1 MTMPT
6 GSSPLSGLSANI
18 SGSRSSRFSGRRR
31 APDMRLKSIK
41 LAGFKS
47 FVDPTTVPFP
57 TNMTSVVGP
66 NGCGKSN
73 IIDAVRWVMGES
85 SAKYLRG
92 ESMTDVI
99 FNGSSAR
106 KPVGQA
112 SIELVFDNSDGT
124 APGEFVSFN
133 EISVRRRV
141 SREGQS
147 EYFLNGSKCRRRDIT
162 DLFLGTGLGPR
173 SYAIIE
179 QGMISRLIEA
189 KPEELRIYIEEAA
202 GISKYKERRRE
213 TENRIRRTQ
222 ENLERLTDLREELGR
237 QLQHLERQAAA
248 AEKYKAYKKDER
260 QKKAELTVLRWRALD
275 DDLASWRGK
284 IRDTE
289 LELEKHLTERVN
301 LETSLESLRESH
313 HDRTEHFNRAQARYY
328 EAGADIARIEQSLEH
343 QKERSRQTAAELDQA
358 MANQREVS
366 RELEQDEDKLARIQ
380 EELDM
385 MEPEMESLSIRSEE
399 SGEKLQV
406 AEDAMTEWQHQW
418 EAFSSR
424 SSDARRQAELA
435 QSRIRSIEDSIEQL
449 SARHQKLQDERTQL
463 DGQVDR
469 AELEELLEQQET
481 LEFRREEAA
490 DRIDAVQEEVQDAR
504 QAQKLAE
511 HDVSEQR
518 QRVQSLRAA
527 LESQQAM
534 LDEQMGSQDNE
545 LQDWLS
551 RHGLTDSPRVASQL
565 VIENGWE
572 FAVEQVIGRF
582 IQGLS
587 LPGIE
592 AISEALTSAPK
603 GLAVVDGASDLVA
616 AQHGLAA
623 KVSGVAGVTSLLS
636 GIQTVETLAEA
647 LGLRASLNTGETAI
661 TPDGVWVSRDWV
673 LMPDSD
679 QGQVGVIERQK
690 KVNELTE
697 QLAQAEDALEEA
709 SGQLEEHRERAERS
723 ESARDD
729 AQAALGDAERAL
741 SGLQSQVS
749 GLRARAEQIDAR
761 LERISED
768 LADVAMNRESQQES
782 LEDVREEWQ
791 QALMETEDSDEEKER
806 LLEQRDSLRENLDRL
821 RQEARHDRDHSHQLQ
836 LQTQTLTSQRD
847 ALKQTIERMQLQ
859 KERLEERLEILRESR
874 ESAEEPM
881 EDLQMQLEGLLDR
894 RVAEEEK
901 LSAARDSLEE
911 IDREVREKE
920 QGRTGTDHRIQDVR
934 SRLEKLK
941 MESQALEIRSGNH
954 LEQLKELDVKL
965 QEVLDQLPEG
975 ANEKDWAEELEK
987 IGNRIQRLGA
997 INLAAIEEYQVQ
1009 SERKTYLDSQHE
1021 DLIEALETLDN
1032 AIRKIDRETRQR
1044 FKETFDQ
1051 VNGGLQALFPKVFG
1065 GGNAYLELTGEDLL
1079 ETGVA
1084 IMARP
1089 PGKKNSTIHLLSG
1102 GEKALTAIAL
1112 VFSIFQLNPAPFCML
1127 DEVDAPLDDANVGRY
1142 ANMVKEMSKQ
1152 VQFIYITHNKIAM
1165 EMADQLMG
1173 VTMHEPGCSR
1183 LVSVDVEEAAAL
1195 AEA

>member
-1 MTMPT
+1 
-6 GSSPLSGLSANI
+6 
-18 SGSRSSRFSGRRR
+18 
-31 APDMRLKSIK
+31 MRLKSIK

-57 TNMTSVVGP
+57 TNLTAVVGP

-112 SIELVFDNSDGT
+112 SIELVFDNAAGK
-124 APGEFVSFN
+124 APGEFVKFN
-133 EISVRRRV
+133 EISVKRRV

-189 KPEELRIYIEEAA
+189 KPEELRVYIEEAA

-213 TENRIRRTQ
+213 TENRIKRTQ

-248 AEKYKAYKKDER
+248 AEKYKAYKHEER
-260 QKKAELTVLRWRALD
+260 QKKAELTVLRWKALH
-275 DDLASWRGK
+275 DDLQTWREK

-289 LELEKHLTERVN
+289 LELEKLLTERVN
-301 LETSLESLRESH
+301 LETSLESLRDAH

-343 QKERSRQTAAELDQA
+343 HRDRSRQTAIELDQA
-358 MANQREVS
+358 VANQREIH
-366 RELEQDEDKLARIQ
+366 RELEQDEDKLATILD
-380 EELDM
+380 ELGM
-385 MEPEMESLSIRSEE
+385 IEPEQEALALRSEE
-399 SGEKLQV
+399 SGEKLQQ
-406 AEDAMTEWQHQW
+406 AEDAMGEWQQGW
-418 EAFSSR
+418 EAFSTR

-435 QSRIRSIEDSIEQL
+435 QSRIRSLEEAISQLQNRHGKLKDEQDVL
-449 SARHQKLQDERTQL
+449 ESQL
-463 DGQVDR
+463 DR
-469 AELEELLEQQET
+469 SELEDLLEQQET
-481 LEFRREEAA
+481 LELQREEAA
-490 DRIDAVQEEVQDAR
+490 QRIQSLQDNVYEAR
-504 QAQKLAE
+504 QQLKE
-511 HDVSEQR
+511 SEQQVAGAR
-518 QRVQSLRAA
+518 QQVQSLRAS
-527 LESQQAM
+527 LDSQQAL
-534 LDEQMGSQDNE
+534 LDEQLGGQDDS
-545 LQDWLS
+545 LQAWLKQS
-551 RHGLTDSPRVASQL
+551 GLADAPRVAANLQ
-565 VIENGWE
+565 IEDGWE
-572 FAVEQVIGRF
+572 LAVEQVIGRF
-582 IQGLS
+582 TQGLV
-587 LPGIE
+587 LPGFDHLSETLAE
-592 AISEALTSAPK
+592 APNGVAVISGQADSSAK
-603 GLAVVDGASDLVA
+603 AG
-616 AQHGLAA
+616 GLAA
-623 KVSGVAGVTSLLS
+623 KVSGLAGIENLLGGIEVAEST
-636 GIQTVETLAEA
+636 AEA
-647 LGLRASLNTGETAI
+647 LSRRSSLGPTGSVI
-661 TPDGVWVSRDWV
+661 TRGGVWVARDWV
-673 LMPDSD
+673 LMPNSEA
-679 QGQVGVIERQK
+679 GQVGVIERQK
-690 KVNELTE
+690 KVDELHR
-697 QLAQAEDALEEA
+697 QHAESDQ
-709 SGQLEEHRERAERS
+709 QLEVAVARLERLQEQGERAET
-723 ESARDD
+723 ARED
-729 AQAALGDAERAL
+729 AQNRQSDVERELGGLSSRVSALK
-741 SGLQSQVS
+741 
-749 GLRARAEQIDAR
+749 ARAEQIDAR
-761 LERISED
+761 LARIRDDIEDVNSSLEEQKEHLQSAKEEWDMALASSED
-768 LADVAMNRESQQES
+768 SE
-782 LEDVREEWQ
+782 
-791 QALMETEDSDEEKER
+791 EEKER

-821 RQEARHDRDHSHQLQ
+821 RQEARHDRDHAHQLQ
-836 LQTQTLTSQRD
+836 LQLQTLQSQRD
-847 ALKQTIERMQLQ
+847 GLKQTIDRMQLQ
-859 KERLEERLEILRESR
+859 KERLDERLEVLRETR
-874 ESAEEPM
+874 ESSEEPI
-881 EDLQMQLEGLLDR
+881 EDLKLQLEGLLER
-894 RVAEEEK
+894 RLAEEEK
-901 LSAARDSLEE
+901 LSAARDALED
-911 IDREVREKE
+911 IDREVRDRE
-920 QGRTGTDHRIQDVR
+920 QGRSRTDHVVQDVR
-934 SRLEKLK
+934 ASLEKLK
-941 MESQALEIRSGNH
+941 MESQALEIRSANH
-954 LEQLKELDVKL
+954 IEQLKELDVKL
-965 QEVLDQLPEG
+965 QDVLAQLPDDAE
-975 ANEKDWAEELEK
+975 EKAWAEELEK

-1009 SERKTYLDSQHE
+1009 GERKHYLDEQHN
-1021 DLIEALETLDN
+1021 DLMEALETLDN

-1044 FKETFDQ
+1044 FRETYDQ

-1065 GGNAYLELTGEDLL
+1065 GGNAYLELTSDDLL

-1142 ANMVKEMSKQ
+1142 ANLVKEMSKQ

-1183 LVSVDVEEAAAL
+1183 LVSVDVDEAAAL

>member
-1 MTMPT
+1 
-6 GSSPLSGLSANI
+6 
-18 SGSRSSRFSGRRR
+18 
-31 APDMRLKSIK
+31 MRLKSIK
-41 LAGFKS
+41 LSGFKS

-57 TNMTSVVGP
+57 SNMTAVVGP

-112 SIELVFDNSDGT
+112 SIELVFDNSDGS
-124 APGEFVSFN
+124 APGEFVRFN

-189 KPEELRIYIEEAA
+189 KPEELRVYIEEAA

-222 ENLERLTDLREELGR
+222 ENLERLTDLRDELGR

-248 AEKYKAYKKDER
+248 AEKYKAFKQEER
-260 QKKAELTVLRWRALD
+260 QKKAELTVLRWRTLD
-275 DDLASWRGK
+275 NDLQTWRTK
-284 IRDTE
+284 TRDAE
-289 LELEKHLTERVN
+289 LELEKYLTERVN
-301 LETSLESLRESH
+301 LETSLESLRDRHQE
-313 HDRTEHFNRAQARYY
+313 RTEHFNRAQARFY

-343 QKERSRQTAAELDQA
+343 QRERSRQTATELDQA
-358 MANQREVS
+358 MANQRELS
-366 RELEQDEDKLARIQ
+366 RELEQDEEKLASIQ

-385 MEPEMESLSIRSEE
+385 IEPEQETLAIRAEE
-399 SGEKLQV
+399 SGEKLQL
-406 AEDAMTEWQHQW
+406 AEDAMSDWQQQW
-418 EAFSSR
+418 EQFSSR
-424 SSDARRQAELA
+424 SADARRQAELA
-435 QSRIRSIEDSIEQL
+435 QSRIRSLEDAINQLKNRQQRLKDEQDL
-449 SARHQKLQDERTQL
+449 LE
-463 DGQVDR
+463 GQVDR
-469 AELEELLEQQET
+469 AELELLLEQQET
-481 LEFRREEAA
+481 LELQREEAA
-490 DRIDAVQEEVQDAR
+490 ERIADVQDELSDAR
-504 QAQKLAE
+504 QAYKAAEQK
-511 HDVSEQR
+511 VSEYR
-518 QRVQSLRAA
+518 QQVQSLKAS
-527 LESQQAM
+527 LDSQQAL
-534 LDEQMGSQDNE
+534 LDEQMGSQDDA
-545 LQDWLS
+545 LQTWLQES
-551 RHGLTDSPRVASQL
+551 GLETAPRVARQL
-565 VIENGWE
+565 TIDNGWE
-572 FAVEQVIGRF
+572 FAVEQVINRF
-582 IQGLS
+582 SQGIRV
-587 LPGIE
+587 PGMD
-592 AISEALTSAPK
+592 ALHQALVNAPRGVALVSEAT
-603 GLAVVDGASDLVA
+603 VDNHGGS
-616 AQHGLAA
+616 GLAA
-623 KVSGVAGVTSLLS
+623 RVSGAAGLQGLLAGIDTAESLD
-636 GIQTVETLAEA
+636 EA
-647 LGLRASLNTGETAI
+647 LARQASLADGQSVI
-661 TPDGVWVSRDWV
+661 TQDGVWVAQHWV

-679 QGQVGVIERQK
+679 AGQVGVIERQK
-690 KVNELTE
+690 KVTELDAELQQADARLQEAVE
-697 QLAQAEDALEEA
+697 QLDGLQE
-709 SGQLEEHRERAERS
+709 RMERAEGNRDEAQGRLS
-723 ESARDD
+723 DADRELSALASRI
-729 AQAALGDAERAL
+729 
-741 SGLQSQVS
+741 SGLK
-749 GLRARAEQIDAR
+749 ARAEQIDAR
-761 LERISED
+761 LERIRDDIEE
-768 LADVAMNRESQQES
+768 VALNIEEQLEQLQEA
-782 LEDVREEWQ
+782 REEWQ
-791 QALMETEDSDEEKER
+791 QALASSEDSDEEKEQ
-806 LLEQRDSLRENLDRL
+806 LLERRDSLRENLDYL
-821 RQEARHDRDHSHQLQ
+821 RQEARHDRDHTHQLQ
-836 LQTQTLTSQRD
+836 LQLQSLNSQRD
-847 ALKQTIERMQLQ
+847 GLKQTLERMQMQ
-859 KERLEERLEILRESR
+859 KERLDERLEMLRESR
-874 ESAEEPM
+874 EQAEEPI

-894 RVAEEEK
+894 RLAEEEK
-901 LSAARDSLEE
+901 LGVARDALED

-920 QGRTGTDHRIQDVR
+920 QGRSRTEHEVQDLR
-934 SRLEKLK
+934 ARLEKLK
-941 MESQALEIRSGNH
+941 MESQALEIRSGNYI
-954 LEQLKELDVKL
+954 EQLRELDVKL
-965 QEVLDQLPEG
+965 QEVLEQLPEE
-975 ANEKDWAEELEK
+975 ATEQAWADELEK

-1021 DLIEALETLDN
+1021 DLMEALETLDN
-1032 AIRKIDRETRQR
+1032 AIRRIDRETRQR

-1183 LVSVDVEEAAAL
+1183 LVSVDVEAAAAL

>member
-1 MTMPT
+1 
-6 GSSPLSGLSANI
+6 
-18 SGSRSSRFSGRRR
+18 
-31 APDMRLKSIK
+31 MRLKSIK
-41 LAGFKS
+41 LSGFKS

-57 TNMTSVVGP
+57 SNMTAVVGP

-112 SIELVFDNSDGT
+112 SIELVFDNSDGS
-124 APGEFVSFN
+124 APGEFVRFN

-189 KPEELRIYIEEAA
+189 KPEELRVYIEEAA

-248 AEKYKAYKKDER
+248 AEKYKAYKQEER
-260 QKKAELTVLRWRALD
+260 QKKAELTVLRWKSLD
-275 DDLASWRGK
+275 DDLQTWRTK

-289 LELEKHLTERVN
+289 LELEKYLTDRVS
-301 LETSLESLRESH
+301 LETSLESLRDSH
-313 HDRTEHFNRAQARYY
+313 QERTEHFNRAQARFY

-343 QKERSRQTAAELDQA
+343 QRERGRQIATELDQA
-358 MANQREVS
+358 MANQRELA
-366 RELEQDEDKLARIQ
+366 RELEQDEEKLSGIQ

-385 MEPEMESLSIRSEE
+385 IEPEQEALAIRAEE
-399 SGEKLQV
+399 SGEKLQL
-406 AEDAMTEWQHQW
+406 AEDAMSDWQQRW
-418 EAFSSR
+418 EEFSSR
-424 SSDARRQAELA
+424 SADARRQAELA
-435 QSRIRSIEDSIEQL
+435 QSRIRSLEDAI
-449 SARHQKLQDERTQL
+449 TQL
-463 DGQVDR
+463 KTRQQRLADEQELLEGQLDR
-469 AELEELLEQQET
+469 AELEDLLEQQET
-481 LEFRREEAA
+481 LELQREEAEE
-490 DRIDAVQEEVQDAR
+490 RITAVQDELYGAR
-504 QAQKLAE
+504 QQQKDAE
-511 HDVSEQR
+511 QKVSDYR
-518 QRVQSLRAA
+518 QKVQSLRAS
-527 LESQQAM
+527 LESQQAL
-534 LDEQMGSQDNE
+534 LDEQMGGQDDA
-545 LQDWLS
+545 LQSWL
-551 RHGLTDSPRVASQL
+551 REFGLESAPRIAQQL
-565 VIENGWE
+565 TIDNGWE
-572 FAVEQVIGRF
+572 FAVEQVISRF
-582 IQGLS
+582 SQGVSVAGMES
-587 LPGIE
+587 LHHAMSG
-592 AISEALTSAPK
+592 APK
-603 GLAVVDGASDLVA
+603 GLALVTADGQDMAGVGGLASRVTGASGIG
-616 AQHGLAA
+616 GLL
-623 KVSGVAGVTSLLS
+623 AGIDTAESLDDALAR
-636 GIQTVETLAEA
+636 QDTLQN
-647 LGLRASLNTGETAI
+647 GDSVI
-661 TPDGVWVSRDWV
+661 TREGVWVSRDWI

-679 QGQVGVIERQK
+679 AGQVGVIERQK
-690 KVNELTE
+690 KVSQLAAELDEAEALLQEANE
-697 QLAQAEDALEEA
+697 QLDDLQEK
-709 SGQLEEHRERAERS
+709 SERAE
-723 ESARDD
+723 ANRDE
-729 AQAALGDAERAL
+729 AQGRLSDAEREL
-741 SGLQSQVS
+741 GGLSSKISGLK
-749 GLRARAEQIDAR
+749 ARAEQIDDR
-761 LERISED
+761 LQRIRDDAE
-768 LADVAMNRESQQES
+768 DVALGLEEQQEQ
-782 LEDVREEWQ
+782 LQEAREEWQ
-791 QALMETEDSDEEKER
+791 EALASTEDSDEEKEQ
-806 LLEQRDSLRENLDRL
+806 LLERRDSLRENLDHL
-821 RQEARHDRDHSHQLQ
+821 RQEARHDRDHAHQLQ
-836 LQTQTLTSQRD
+836 LQLQSLHSQRD
-847 ALKQTIERMQLQ
+847 GLRQTIDRMQMQ

-874 ESAEEPM
+874 ESAEEPI

-894 RVAEEEK
+894 RLAEEEK
-901 LSAARDSLEE
+901 LGVARDALEE

-920 QGRTGTDHRIQDVR
+920 QGRSRTEHEVQDIR
-934 SRLEKLK
+934 ARLEKLK

-954 LEQLKELDVKL
+954 IEQLQELDVKL
-965 QEVLDQLPEG
+965 QEVLEQLPEE
-975 ANEKDWAEELEK
+975 ATEQAWADELEK

-1021 DLIEALETLDN
+1021 DLMEALETLDN
-1032 AIRKIDRETRQR
+1032 AIRRIDRETRQR

-1183 LVSVDVEEAAAL
+1183 LVSVDVDEAAAL

>member
-1 MTMPT
+1 
-6 GSSPLSGLSANI
+6 
-18 SGSRSSRFSGRRR
+18 
-31 APDMRLKSIK
+31 MRLKSIK

-57 TNMTSVVGP
+57 SNMTAVVGP

-112 SIELVFDNSDGT
+112 SIELVFDNGDGS
-124 APGEFVSFN
+124 APGEFVKFS

-147 EYFLNGSKCRRRDIT
+147 EYFLNGAKCRRRDIT

-202 GISKYKERRRE
+202 GISKYKERRKE

-248 AEKYKAYKKDER
+248 AEKYKAYKQEER
-260 QKKAELTVLRWRALD
+260 QKKAELTVLRWQALD
-275 DDLASWRGK
+275 NDLQTWRGK

-289 LELEKHLTERVN
+289 LELEKLLTERVS
-301 LETSLESLRESH
+301 LETSMETLRDNH
-313 HDRTEHFNRAQARYY
+313 HERTEHFNRAQARYY

-343 QKERSRQTAAELDQA
+343 QRERSRQTAAELDQA
-358 MANQREVS
+358 MANQRELA
-366 RELEQDEDKLARIQ
+366 RELEQDEEKLAGIQQELDMIGPEQ
-380 EELDM
+380 EELV
-385 MEPEMESLSIRSEE
+385 IRAEE
-399 SGEKLQV
+399 SGEKLQQ
-406 AEDAMTEWQHQW
+406 AEDAMSDWQHSW
-418 EAFSSR
+418 ETFSAR
-424 SSDARRQAELA
+424 SADARRQAELA
-435 QSRIRSIEDSIEQL
+435 QSRIRSLEDAIEQL
-449 SARHQKLQDERTQL
+449 RTRQDRLRDEQGLLEGQL
-463 DGQVDR
+463 DR

-481 LEFRREEAA
+481 LELQREEAA
-490 DRIDAVQEEVQDAR
+490 ERIAAVQDSLYEAR
-504 QAQKLAE
+504 QHQREAE
-511 HDVSEQR
+511 QAVSESR
-518 QRVQSLRAA
+518 QRVQSLKAV
-527 LESQQAM
+527 LESQQAL
-534 LDEQMGSQDNE
+534 LDEQMGSQDDA
-545 LQDWLS
+545 LQGWLGE
-551 RHGLTDSPRVASQL
+551 HGLGDVPRVASQL
-565 VIENGWE
+565 NIENGWE

-582 IQGLS
+582 TQGLA
-587 LPGIE
+587 LADG
-592 AISEALTSAPK
+592 LTSLHGAMANAPK
-603 GLAVVDGASDLVA
+603 GVALVSGAGDTVA
-616 AQHGLAA
+616 TGSGLAA
-623 KVSGVAGVTSLLS
+623 KVTGVSAIRDLLS
-636 GIQTVETLAEA
+636 GIDTAADLDEA
-647 LGLRASLNTGETAI
+647 LALRESLQPGQSII
-661 TPDGVWVSRDWV
+661 TPGGVWVARDWI

-679 QGQVGVIERQK
+679 AGQVGVIERQK
-690 KVNELTE
+690 KVS
-697 QLAQAEDALEEA
+697 QLASELAEAESLLEAAEA
-709 SGQLEEHRERAERS
+709 RLESLQERSERAEAS
-723 ESARDD
+723 RDD
-729 AQAALGDAERAL
+729 AQGQLSDAERELGGL
-741 SGLQSQVS
+741 SSRIS

-761 LERISED
+761 LQRIRDDHAEVS
-768 LADVAMNRESQQES
+768 LS
-782 LEDVREEWQ
+782 LEDQQETLLEAREEWQ
-791 QALMETEDSDEEKER
+791 QALASTEDSDEEKER
-806 LLEQRDSLRENLDRL
+806 LLERRDTLRENLDRL
-821 RQEARHDRDHSHQLQ
+821 RQDARHDRDHAHQLQ
-836 LQTQTLTSQRD
+836 LQLQSLNSQRD
-847 ALKQTIERMQLQ
+847 GLRQTIDRMQMQ
-859 KERLEERLEILRESR
+859 KERLEERLDMLRESR
-874 ESAEEPM
+874 ENAEEPI

-894 RVAEEEK
+894 RLAEEEK
-901 LSAARDSLEE
+901 LAAARDALED

-920 QGRTGTDHRIQDVR
+920 QGRSGIEHRVQDVR
-934 SRLEKLK
+934 ARLEKLK

-954 LEQLKELDVKL
+954 IEQLRELNVKL
-965 QEVLDQLPEG
+965 QEVLAQLPEQ
-975 ANEKDWAEELEK
+975 ASEKVWAEELEK
-987 IGNRIQRLGA
+987 IGSRIQRLGA

-1009 SERKTYLDSQHE
+1009 SERKTYLDEQHD
-1021 DLIEALETLDN
+1021 DLMEALETLDN

-1079 ETGVA
+1079 ETGVT

>member
-1 MTMPT
+1 
-6 GSSPLSGLSANI
+6 
-18 SGSRSSRFSGRRR
+18 
-31 APDMRLKSIK
+31 MRLKSIK

-112 SIELVFDNSDGT
+112 SIELVFDNSDGS

-260 QKKAELTVLRWRALD
+260 QKKAELTVLRWRSLD
-275 DDLASWRGK
+275 NDLETWRAR

-289 LELEKHLTERVN
+289 LELEKYLTERVS
-301 LETSLESLRESH
+301 LETSLESLRDDH
-313 HDRTEHFNRAQARYY
+313 QDRTEHFNRAQARYY

-343 QKERSRQTAAELDQA
+343 QRERSRQTAAELDQA
-358 MANQREVS
+358 MANQREIS
-366 RELEQDEDKLARIQ
+366 RELEQDEEKLATLQ
-380 EELDM
+380 EEFDM
-385 MEPEMESLSIRSEE
+385 IEPEQEALAIRAEE
-399 SGEKLQV
+399 SGEKLQM

-418 EAFSSR
+418 ESFSSR

-435 QSRIRSIEDSIEQL
+435 QSRIRSTEDAIEQL
-449 SARHQKLQDERTQL
+449 RTRHQKLLDEQALL
-463 DGQVDR
+463 DDQVDR
-469 AELEELLEQQET
+469 EELEDLLEQQET
-481 LEFRREEAA
+481 LELRREEAA
-490 DRIDAVQEEVQDAR
+490 ERIASVQDDLYEAR
-504 QAQKLAE
+504 DQQKEAE
-511 HDVSEQR
+511 QQVSEKR
-518 QRVQSLRAA
+518 QTVQSLRAS
-527 LESQQAM
+527 LESQQAL
-534 LDEQMGSQDNE
+534 LDEQMGSQDDD
-545 LQDWLS
+545 LQSWLAQ
-551 RHGLTDSPRVASQL
+551 HDLADSPRVASQL
-565 VIENGWE
+565 SIEGGWE

-582 IQGLS
+582 TQGLS
-587 LPGIE
+587 LPGIGHLDT
-592 AISEALTSAPK
+592 AFSSAPK
-603 GLAVVDGASDLVA
+603 GLAVIDRSSEVA
-616 AQHGLAA
+616 REESQDRLAA
-623 KVSGVAGVTSLLS
+623 KVSGLPAVASLLS
-636 GIQTVETLAEA
+636 GIRAIETLSDA
-647 LGLRASLNTGETAI
+647 LGMRTELAAGESAI
-661 TPDGVWVSRDWV
+661 TPEGVWVSRDWV

-679 QGQVGVIERQK
+679 QGQVGVIERQA
-690 KVNELTE
+690 KVNELSHLLSE
-697 QLAQAEDALEEA
+697 AEAELEEL
-709 SGQLEEHRERAERS
+709 GQRQEALVERAEKA
-723 ESARDD
+723 EATRDD
-729 AQAALGDAERAL
+729 AQSSLADADREL
-741 SGLQSQVS
+741 SGLQSRVS

-761 LERISED
+761 LVRIRED
-768 LADVAMNRESQQES
+768 LSDVSMELENQQES
-782 LEDVREEWQ
+782 LEEAKEEWQ
-791 QALMETEDSDEEKER
+791 QALALTEDSDEEKER

-821 RQEARHDRDHSHQLQ
+821 RQDARHDRDHAHQMQLQ
-836 LQTQTLTSQRD
+836 AQTLTSQRD
-847 ALKQTIERMQLQ
+847 ALRQTIDRMQLQ

-874 ESAEEPM
+874 ESAEEPI

-894 RVAEEEK
+894 RLAEEEK
-901 LSAARDSLEE
+901 LAEARDALEE
-911 IDREVREKE
+911 IDREVRERE
-920 QGRTGTDHRIQDVR
+920 QGRSGTDHKIQDVR

-941 MESQALEIRSGNH
+941 MECQALEIRSGNH
-954 LEQLKELDVKL
+954 IEQLRELDVKL
-965 QEVLDQLPEG
+965 QEVLEQLPED
-975 ANEKDWAEELEK
+975 ANEKEWADELEK

-1009 SERKTYLDSQHE
+1009 SERKNYLDSQHE

-1183 LVSVDVEEAAAL
+1183 LVSVDVDEAAAL

>member
-1 MTMPT
+1 
-6 GSSPLSGLSANI
+6 
-18 SGSRSSRFSGRRR
+18 
-31 APDMRLKSIK
+31 MRLKSIK

-57 TNMTSVVGP
+57 SNMTAVVGP

-112 SIELVFDNSDGT
+112 SIELVFDNSDGS

-147 EYFLNGSKCRRRDIT
+147 DYFLNGSKCRRRDIT

-222 ENLERLTDLREELGR
+222 ENLERLTDLRDELGR

-248 AEKYKAYKKDER
+248 AEKYKAYKHEER
-260 QKKAELTVLRWRALD
+260 QKKAELTVLRWQALD
-275 DDLASWRGK
+275 NDLQSWRGK

-289 LELEKHLTERVN
+289 LELEKRLTERVN
-301 LETSLESLRESH
+301 LETSLESLRDNH
-313 HDRTEHFNRAQARYY
+313 LDRTEHFNKAQARYY

-343 QKERSRQTAAELDQA
+343 QRERSRQTAAELDQA
-358 MANQREVS
+358 MANQRELA
-366 RELEQDEDKLARIQ
+366 RELEQDESRLAGIQ

-385 MEPEMESLSIRSEE
+385 IEPEQESLSLRSEE
-399 SGEKLQV
+399 SGEKLQM
-406 AEDAMTEWQHQW
+406 AEDAMSEWQQQW
-418 EAFSSR
+418 EDFSGR
-424 SSDARRQAELA
+424 SSDARRQAELS
-435 QSRIRSIEDSIEQL
+435 QSRIRSLEDAIEQL
-449 SARHQKLQDERTQL
+449 RNRYRKLEDEQALL
-463 DGQVDR
+463 DGQMDR
-469 AELEELLEQQET
+469 AELEELHEQQET
-481 LEFRREEAA
+481 LELQREEAA
-490 DRIDAVQEEVQDAR
+490 ERIATIQETLYEAR
-504 QAQKLAE
+504 QNQREAE
-511 HDVSEQR
+511 QGAAEDR
-518 QRVQSLRAA
+518 QRVQSLRAS
-527 LESQQAM
+527 LESQQAL
-534 LDEQMGSQDNE
+534 LDEQLGGQDDA
-545 LQDWLS
+545 LQGWLS
-551 RHGLTDSPRVASQL
+551 EHGLVDSPRVAGKLS
-565 VIENGWE
+565 IENGWE

-582 IQGLS
+582 THGLA
-587 LPGIE
+587 LPRIE
-592 AISEALTSAPK
+592 ALSTAMASAPK
-603 GLAVVDGASDLVA
+603 GLALVNSAQTPMGEFDGDS
-616 AQHGLAA
+616 LAA
-623 KVSGVAGVTSLLS
+623 KVSGLPGVATLMAR
-636 GIQTVETLAEA
+636 IKTVETLDHA
-647 LGLRASLNTGETAI
+647 LELRTSLADGESAI
-661 TPDGVWVSRDWV
+661 TPEGVWASRDWL
-673 LMPDSD
+673 LMPDSEA
-679 QGQVGVIERQK
+679 GQVGVIERQK
-690 KVNELTE
+690 KVSELTE
-697 QLAQAEDALEEA
+697 QLAQAEESLELTNNRLD
-709 SGQLEEHRERAERS
+709 SLQERAERA
-723 ESARDD
+723 EAERDD
-729 AQAALGDAERAL
+729 AQASLSDAEREL
-741 SGLQSQVS
+741 SGLSSRIS

-761 LERISED
+761 LKSIRED
-768 LADVAMNRESQQES
+768 LSDVSLNLEGQEES
-782 LEDVREEWQ
+782 LQSAREEWQ
-791 QALMETEDSDEEKER
+791 QALASSEDSDEEKER

-821 RQEARHDRDHSHQLQ
+821 RHDARHDRDHAHQLQ
-836 LQTQTLTSQRD
+836 LQLQSLHSQRD
-847 ALKQTIERMQLQ
+847 GLKQTIERMQMQ
-859 KERLEERLEILRESR
+859 KERIEERLEILRESR
-874 ESAEEPM
+874 ESAEEPI

-894 RVAEEEK
+894 RLAEEEK
-901 LSAARDSLEE
+901 LGGARDALEE
-911 IDREVREKE
+911 IDREVRDKE
-920 QGRTGTDHRIQDVR
+920 QGRSRVDHQIQDVR
-934 SRLEKLK
+934 SSLEKLK

-954 LEQLKELDVKL
+954 IEQLKELDVKL
-965 QEVLDQLPEG
+965 QEILEQLPEG

-1009 SERKTYLDSQHE
+1009 SERKTYLDSQNE
-1021 DLIEALETLDN
+1021 DLMEALETLDN

-1051 VNGGLQALFPKVFG
+1051 VNSGLQALFPKVFG

-1079 ETGVA
+1079 ETGVT

-1142 ANMVKEMSKQ
+1142 ANMVKEMSKH

-1165 EMADQLMG
+1165 ELGDQLMG

>member
-1 MTMPT
+1 
-6 GSSPLSGLSANI
+6 
-18 SGSRSSRFSGRRR
+18 
-31 APDMRLKSIK
+31 MRLKSIK

-57 TNMTSVVGP
+57 SNMTAVVGP

-112 SIELVFDNSDGT
+112 SIELVFDNSDGS

-147 EYFLNGSKCRRRDIT
+147 DYFLNGAKCRRRDIT

-222 ENLERLTDLREELGR
+222 ENLERLADLRDELGR

-248 AEKYKAYKKDER
+248 AEKYKAYKHEER
-260 QKKAELTVLRWRALD
+260 QKKAELTVLRWQTLD
-275 DDLASWRGK
+275 NDLQSWRGK

-289 LELEKHLTERVN
+289 LELEKRLTERVN
-301 LETSLESLRESH
+301 LETSLESLRDNH
-313 HDRTEHFNRAQARYY
+313 LDRTEHFNKAQARYY

-343 QKERSRQTAAELDQA
+343 QRERSRQTAAELDQA
-358 MANQREVS
+358 MANQRELA
-366 RELEQDEDKLARIQ
+366 RELEQDESRLAGIQ

-385 MEPEMESLSIRSEE
+385 IEPEQASLSLRSEE
-399 SGEKLQV
+399 SGEKLQM
-406 AEDAMTEWQHQW
+406 AEDAMSEWQQQW
-418 EAFSSR
+418 EDFSGR
-424 SSDARRQAELA
+424 SSDARRQAELS
-435 QSRIRSIEDSIEQL
+435 QSRIRSLEDAIEQL
-449 SARHQKLQDERTQL
+449 RNRYRKLEDEQALL
-463 DGQVDR
+463 DGQMDR

-481 LEFRREEAA
+481 LELQREEAA
-490 DRIDAVQEEVQDAR
+490 ERIATIQESLYEAR
-504 QAQKLAE
+504 QNQREAE
-511 HDVSEQR
+511 QAAAEDR
-518 QRVQSLRAA
+518 QRVQSLRAS
-527 LESQQAM
+527 LESQQAL
-534 LDEQMGSQDNE
+534 LDEQLGGQDDA
-545 LQDWLS
+545 LQGWLS
-551 RHGLTDSPRVASQL
+551 EHGLTDSPRVAGKLS
-565 VIENGWE
+565 IENGWE

-582 IQGLS
+582 THGLA

-592 AISEALTSAPK
+592 DFSTAMASAPK
-603 GLAVVDGASDLVA
+603 GLALVNSVEQQSA
-616 AQHGLAA
+616 EFSGDRLAA
-623 KVSGVAGVTSLLS
+623 KVSGLPAVASLMA
-636 GIQTVETLAEA
+636 GIRIVDSLDHA
-647 LGLRASLNTGETAI
+647 LKLRASLADGESAI
-661 TPDGVWVSRDWV
+661 TPEGVWVSRDWL
-673 LMPDSD
+673 LMPDSEA
-679 QGQVGVIERQK
+679 GQVGVIERQK
-690 KVNELTE
+690 KVSELTE
-697 QLAQAEDALEEA
+697 QLAQAEESLELTNDRLD
-709 SGQLEEHRERAERS
+709 SLQERAERA
-723 ESARDD
+723 EAERDN
-729 AQAALGDAERAL
+729 AQASLSDAEREL
-741 SGLQSQVS
+741 SGLSSRIS

-761 LERISED
+761 LRSIRED
-768 LADVAMNRESQQES
+768 LSDVSLNLEDQEES
-782 LEDVREEWQ
+782 LQRAREEWQ
-791 QALMETEDSDEEKER
+791 QALASSEDSDEEKER

-821 RQEARHDRDHSHQLQ
+821 RHDARHDRDHAHQLQ
-836 LQTQTLTSQRD
+836 LQLQSLHSQRD
-847 ALKQTIERMQLQ
+847 GLKQTIERMQMQ
-859 KERLEERLEILRESR
+859 KERIEERLEILRESR
-874 ESAEEPM
+874 ESAEEPI

-894 RVAEEEK
+894 RLAEEEK
-901 LSAARDSLEE
+901 LGGARDALEE

-920 QGRTGTDHRIQDVR
+920 QGRSRIDHQIQDVR
-934 SRLEKLK
+934 SSLEKLK

-954 LEQLKELDVKL
+954 IEQLKELDVKL
-965 QEVLDQLPEG
+965 QEILEQLPEG

-1009 SERKTYLDSQHE
+1009 SERKTYLDSQNE
-1021 DLIEALETLDN
+1021 DLMEALETLDN

-1051 VNGGLQALFPKVFG
+1051 VNSGLQALFPKVFG

-1079 ETGVA
+1079 ETGVT

-1165 EMADQLMG
+1165 ELGDQLMG